1 MEPTAS
7 GRPETTIDCDDETLF
22 ARYQRDGDKAA
33 FEMLYER
40 RTPDL
45 RQFIKRQWGG
55 GTVAEVEVIVQET
68 FRDLHQ
74 CLESVSGEIPIRR
87 LLHKIAKCRL
97 RDAIR
102 HASRGKRDYHRT
114 QCLDPDTTFSD
125 TGRKVVA
132 QFIDPKS
139 DPAVL
144 DKQIE
149 VKDAMGKLPP
159 EEEAALRLVEFDG
172 HTHPSAAKVMNV
184 PETTLSWWVRDGKKR
199 LKELLTT

>member
-1 MEPTAS
+1 MEPTAA

-45 RQFIKRQWGG
+45 RQFVKRQWGG

-74 CLESVSGEIPIRR
+74 CLESVTGEIPIRR

-114 QCLDPDTTFSD
+114 QRLDADTTFSD
-125 TGRKVVA
+125 TGRKVVRN
-132 QFIDPKS
+132 S
-139 DPAVL
+139 S
-144 DKQIE
+144 
-149 VKDAMGKLPP
+149 
-159 EEEAALRLVEFDG
+159 
-172 HTHPSAAKVMNV
+172 TPSR
-184 PETTLSWWVRDGKKR
+184 TRRCWTGR
-199 LKELLTT
+199 LKSKMRWASFHRRRKRRCGWWNLRATPIRRPQQ